1 MSPSVDVLKEISV
14 QDAEGKAVC
23 AQYWIVGDFVYLS
36 APDGEVTMLRE
47 TIMGSEA
54 TARVMLRQ
62 WVSDREK

>member
-1 MSPSVDVLKEISV
+1 VDVLKEIRV
-14 QDAEGKAVC
+14 QDAEGKAVY
-23 AQYWIVGDFVYLS
+23 AQYWIVDDFVYLS